1 MNSMGTERQQQRS
14 KTSCTPWDQ
23 ALFGR
28 KLARSITPRV
38 LRSTQQWKLNQVVAM
53 LLQADLIFT
62 VALIHLLDPR
72 TWTTTPHSSRH
83 RRCGGSIFMVPQMD
97 DL

>member
-1 MNSMGTERQQQRS
+1 MVYLKIGYPWVPMNSMGTERQQQRS

-38 LRSTQQWKLNQVVAM
+38 LRSTQQWKLNQVVAE
-53 LLQADLIFT
+53 LLQADLMFT
-62 VALIHLLDPR
+62 FPTLSVGLA
-72 TWTTTPHSSRH
+72 
-83 RRCGGSIFMVPQMD
+83 SIKVD
-97 DL
+97 KLA